1 MTKENSSVLGN
12 AKNHFKSALAQDLVK
27 IEVPEWETTLFFKAA
42 VSFAAEQK
50 VIALHTEG
58 KQVDALCESL
68 VNRACDAEGKRVFT
82 NADKVTLMNSVDPAV
97 ILRIVNQMNALSSEV
112 DATDL
117 GN

>member
-1 MTKENSSVLGN
+1 MSVIN
-12 AKNHFKSALAQDLVK
+12 KAAEHFKTIVSQDMKSV
-27 IEVPEWETTLFFKAA
+27 EVPEWETTLFFKAA

-112 DATDL
+112 DETDL

>member
-1 MTKENSSVLGN
+1 MSVIN
-12 AKNHFKSALAQDLVK
+12 KAAEHFKMIVSQDMKSV
-27 IEVPEWETTLFFKAA
+27 EVPEWETTLFFKAA

-112 DATDL
+112 DETDL